1 MLCLHRQIK
10 CDMKNDDNTYEDYK
24 QKLASL
30 SENDIA
36 IFNQVEDIPPKI
48 VRHNAYMALLC
59 INGKVV
65 CEIEGKTFEIKKDDV
80 FLYHPNLFVENAM
93 ASIDFKCRGILMSSA
108 FFDSVLL
115 MGSNIWA
122 IKSAIQKNPVVHL
135 DEQEAAHLIKNADF
149 LYYKLTSPHNAHH
162 KEVISLLVQAM
173 AYEFYDCI
181 APKLQLQLSSY
192 SSADLIFKRFMT
204 LVTENTP
211 RHRDVAFYAEKLC
224 ITPKYLTTVCKQA
237 SGKPASEII
246 GTYATNHIKRLLR
259 STEKSVKE
267 VAHEAGFDNL
277 SFFGK
282 YVRREL
288 GVSPREFRLQQARQG
303 PLPL

>member
-36 IFNQVEDIPPKI
+36 IFNQVESIPPKI
-48 VRHNAYMALLC
+48 VLHNAYMALLC
-59 INGKVV
+59 LNGKAA
-65 CEIEGKTFEIKKDDV
+65 CEIEDKIFEIKKNDV
-80 FLYHPNLFVENAM
+80 FLCHPNLFVENAM
-93 ASIDFKCRGILMSSA
+93 ASIDFKCRGILMTSA
-108 FFDSVLL
+108 FFDSIFLL
-115 MGSNIWA
+115 GNNIWD
-122 IKSAIQKNPVVHL
+122 IKSVIQKNPVVHL
-135 DEQEAAHLIKNADF
+135 DEQEAAQLIRDTDF
-149 LYYKLTSPHNAHH
+149 LCYKLTSPPNAHH

-224 ITPKYLTTVCKQA
+224 ITSKYLTTVCKQA

>member
-1 MLCLHRQIK
+1 
-10 CDMKNDDNTYEDYK
+10 MKNDDNTYEDYK

-36 IFNQVEDIPPKI
+36 IFNQVESIPPKI
-48 VRHNAYMALLC
+48 VLHNAYMTLLC
-59 INGKVV
+59 LNGKAA
-65 CEIEGKTFEIKKDDV
+65 CEIEDKIFEIKKNDV
-80 FLYHPNLFVENAM
+80 FLCHPNLFVENAM
-93 ASIDFKCRGILMSSA
+93 ASIDFKCRGILMTSA
-108 FFDSVLL
+108 FFDSIFLL
-115 MGSNIWA
+115 GNNIWD
-122 IKSAIQKNPVVHL
+122 IKSVIQKNPVVHL
-135 DEQEAAHLIKNADF
+135 DEQEAAQLIRDTDF
-149 LYYKLTSPHNAHH
+149 LCYKLTSPPNAHH

-224 ITPKYLTTVCKQA
+224 ITSKYLTTVCKQA
-237 SGKPASEII
+237 SGKPAFEII

>member
-65 CEIEGKTFEIKKDDV
+65 CEIEGKTFEIKKDDL

-115 MGSNIWA
+115 MGSNIWD

-173 AYEFYDCI
+173 TYEFYDCI

-211 RHRDVAFYAEKLC
+211 HHRDVAFYAEKL
-224 ITPKYLTTVCKQA
+224 
-237 SGKPASEII
+237 E
-246 GTYATNHIKRLLR
+246 
-259 STEKSVKE
+259 
-267 VAHEAGFDNL
+267 
-277 SFFGK
+277 
-282 YVRREL
+282 
-288 GVSPREFRLQQARQG
+288 SP
-303 PLPL
+303 PNT

>member
-65 CEIEGKTFEIKKDDV
+65 CEIEGKTFEIKKDDL

-108 FFDSVLL
+108 FFDNVLL
-115 MGSNIWA
+115 MGSNIWD

-149 LYYKLTSPHNAHH
+149 LYYKLTSPPNAHH

-282 YVRREL
+282 YVRRKL

>member
-1 MLCLHRQIK
+1 M
-10 CDMKNDDNTYEDYK
+10 
-24 QKLASL
+24 
-30 SENDIA
+30 
-36 IFNQVEDIPPKI
+36 
-48 VRHNAYMALLC
+48 
-59 INGKVV
+59 
-65 CEIEGKTFEIKKDDV
+65 
-80 FLYHPNLFVENAM
+80 
-93 ASIDFKCRGILMSSA
+93 
-108 FFDSVLL
+108 
-115 MGSNIWA
+115 
-122 IKSAIQKNPVVHL
+122 
-135 DEQEAAHLIKNADF
+135 
-149 LYYKLTSPHNAHH
+149 
-162 KEVISLLVQAM
+162 QAM

>member
-36 IFNQVEDIPPKI
+36 IFNQVESIPPKI
-48 VRHNAYMALLC
+48 VLHNAYMTLLC
-59 INGKVV
+59 LNGKAA
-65 CEIEGKTFEIKKDDV
+65 CEIEDKIFEIKKNDV
-80 FLYHPNLFVENAM
+80 FLCHPNLFVENAM
-93 ASIDFKCRGILMSSA
+93 ASIDFKCRGILMTSA
-108 FFDSVLL
+108 FFDSIFLL
-115 MGSNIWA
+115 GNNIWD
-122 IKSAIQKNPVVHL
+122 IKSVIQKNPVVHL
-135 DEQEAAHLIKNADF
+135 DEQEAAQLIRDTDF
-149 LYYKLTSPHNAHH
+149 LCYKLTSPPNAHH

-224 ITPKYLTTVCKQA
+224 ITSKYLTTVCKQA
-237 SGKPASEII
+237 SGKPAFEII

>member
-1 MLCLHRQIK
+1 
-10 CDMKNDDNTYEDYK
+10 MKNDDNTYEDYK

-115 MGSNIWA
+115 MGSNIWD

-211 RHRDVAFYAEKLC
+211 RHRDVAYILERGPILKGLSGMRPYAGLFLKVGMDFEFGISEERSHTLGFGIIYDCYFTRIPIMMEKKNPFGFLNFYIEYK
-224 ITPKYLTTVCKQA
+224 
-237 SGKPASEII
+237 
-246 GTYATNHIKRLLR
+246 
-259 STEKSVKE
+259 
-267 VAHEAGFDNL
+267 
-277 SFFGK
+277 FGK
-282 YVRREL
+282 RYGLR
-288 GVSPREFRLQQARQG
+288 
-303 PLPL
+303 